1 MDLRVYYYVDDIEFD
16 FEKIF
21 LSLGQFFMIDF
32 LEVIVII
39 IFSDY
44 FEDFFFIDD
53 FDNLIDVF
61 DFCKIDLDDLGVF

>member
-1 MDLRVYYYVDDIEFD
+1 
-16 FEKIF
+16 
-21 LSLGQFFMIDF
+21 MIDF

>member
-16 FEKIF
+16 FEKNF
-21 LSLGQFFMIDF
+21 QSLGQFFVIDF

>member
-21 LSLGQFFMIDF
+21 SSLVQFFVIDF

>member
-1 MDLRVYYYVDDIEFD
+1 
-16 FEKIF
+16 
-21 LSLGQFFMIDF
+21 MIDF

-44 FEDFFFIDD
+44 FEDFFLIDD

>member
-1 MDLRVYYYVDDIEFD
+1 MDLRVYYYIDDIEFD

-21 LSLGQFFMIDF
+21 SSLGQFFVIDF

>member
-21 LSLGQFFMIDF
+21 FSLGQFFMIDF

-61 DFCKIDLDDLGVF
+61 DFFKIDLDDLGVF

>member
-21 LSLGQFFMIDF
+21 SILGQFFMIDF

>member
-21 LSLGQFFMIDF
+21 FSLGQFFMIDF

>member
-16 FEKIF
+16 FKKIF

>member
-21 LSLGQFFMIDF
+21 QSLGQFFMIDF

>member
-21 LSLGQFFMIDF
+21 QSLGQFFVIDF

>member
-21 LSLGQFFMIDF
+21 FSLGQFFVIDF

>member
-16 FEKIF
+16 FENIF
-21 LSLGQFFMIDF
+21 FSLGQFFVIDF

>member
-1 MDLRVYYYVDDIEFD
+1 
-16 FEKIF
+16 
-21 LSLGQFFMIDF
+21 MIDF

-61 DFCKIDLDDLGVF
+61 DFFKIDLDDLGVF

>member
-21 LSLGQFFMIDF
+21 SSLGQFFMIDF

>member
-61 DFCKIDLDDLGVF
+61 DFYKIDLDDLGVF

>member
-21 LSLGQFFMIDF
+21 SSLGQFFMIDF

-61 DFCKIDLDDLGVF
+61 DFCKIDLDDLGVY

>member
-1 MDLRVYYYVDDIEFD
+1 MDLRVYYYIDDIEFD

-21 LSLGQFFMIDF
+21 FSLGQFFMIDF

>member
-21 LSLGQFFMIDF
+21 QSLGQFFLIDF

>member
-21 LSLGQFFMIDF
+21 SSLGQFFVIDF

>member
-16 FEKIF
+16 FEKNF
-21 LSLGQFFMIDF
+21 SSLGQFFVIDF

-44 FEDFFFIDD
+44 FEDFFLIDD

>member
-21 LSLGQFFMIDF
+21 SSLGQFFLIDF

>member
-21 LSLGQFFMIDF
+21 SSLGQFFMIDF

-61 DFCKIDLDDLGVF
+61 DFFKIDLDDLGVY